1 MKYNGS
7 AALDCLLESVLESL
21 VLTRPLPQMISAMG
35 EGKARTVHECALEGD
50 LAALEGLVSSSC
62 SRSWS
67 CSWVVSWSLPRSLS
81 WSWCSDPGAGARQAG
96 APAAD
101 RRLGEGGA
109 TLGRLQVSSNPLLCS
124 SVARTDC

>member
-1 MKYNGS
+1 
-7 AALDCLLESVLESL
+7 
-21 VLTRPLPQMISAMG
+21 MISAMG

-109 TLGRLQVSSNPLLCS
+109 ALGRLQVSVPLSQELQGAFLTSYPLNLAKSQSLYTGCLF
-124 SVARTDC
+124 